1 MVGKLWEG
9 FISKWIF
16 LPLYGLIVIVVAG
29 SVFILWMISKE
40 FPFYVSYILSVAI
53 LLVVSCVVLFSLCC
67 LNRYAVIFLFG
78 RDHSRDV
85 LLYRTCNISVRHT
98 IKNDPICFSAD
109 QKGDESLS
117 PLKREMSLPL

>member
-1 MVGKLWEG
+1 
-9 FISKWIF
+9 
-16 LPLYGLIVIVVAG
+16 
-29 SVFILWMISKE
+29 MISKE
-40 FPFYVSYILSVAI
+40 FLFYVFYILSVAI

-67 LNRYAVIFLFG
+67 LNSYAVIFLFG

-85 LLYRTCNISVRHT
+85 LLYRTCNISFRHT